1 MPKRIPCHLKKEL
14 SVAEISSYLA
24 KHQDNSFLPILML
37 FASLVK
43 TLRGELPPAHPHR
56 QEGKVKWL
64 CNNIT
69 SK

>member
-24 KHQDNSFLPILML
+24 KHQDNSFLPILLL

-43 TLRGELPPAHPHR
+43 TLRG
-56 QEGKVKWL
+56 G
-64 CNNIT
+64 IT
-69 SK
+69 TCSSSQAGRKGEVVV